1 MSTKGSDSVRVAT
14 DYAIAPYISEAVQVR
29 LGEQASRLFVK
40 EHEAALDFLDLEDNA
55 EANSRAKLNV
65 SQEMFALCST
75 SLQSMPEY
83 IDFLLSFGERHT
95 ADDFYSPGFRQRTYL
110 ASTQHGQ
117 GTVPGVAETRRFQIC
132 YSLKSVEPSDTDEWS
147 IRQCAIHHTF
157 DLTTSQTTWT
167 VVKGN
172 DLMKRRIESA
182 TGHGGSLQA
191 VNFHTIDREFE
202 VSLRTH
208 LIFCDWS
215 TEHWRWYIN
224 SLEEKFQEMAGK
236 ALSAPINADQ
246 FRMRSRTNTQSSAPR
261 TYTNPETGYVQ
272 PQPPP
277 EDEDDDGDQDDN
289 KKKPPGLDANNPDDE
304 TRDFS
309 FGRLRKVHAIAG
321 KANEALL
328 VLKQNIVVL
337 AQLKA
342 YYGLISRREK
352 LPAVIANSCRDA
364 IEDFQ
369 SWVEGIENDM
379 RLQILRLET
388 LLKLIEDRKT
398 LLHSILDYQNTQA
411 NKSST
416 HSMVMMTEDMNDIA
430 RKTKIETVS
439 MKVITL
445 VTLFFLPGTFISVG
459 RIFLSTLMSTD
470 VFGLDYT
477 GRAQENPYTRLSPWQ
492 IYLALS
498 LPLTA
503 VTLLVWAMFHL
514 WEMRREKPKVGQHK
528 DIEYGYVEGG
538 S

>member
-1 MSTKGSDSVRVAT
+1 
-14 DYAIAPYISEAVQVR
+14 
-29 LGEQASRLFVK
+29 
-40 EHEAALDFLDLEDNA
+40 
-55 EANSRAKLNV
+55 
-65 SQEMFALCST
+65 
-75 SLQSMPEY
+75 MPEY

-117 GTVPGVAETRRFQIC
+117 GTVPSVAETRRFQIC

-147 IRQCAIHHTF
+147 IRQCAIQHTF
-157 DLTTSQTTWT
+157 DLTTGQMTWT

-182 TGHGGSLQA
+182 TGHGGSLQT
-191 VNFHTIDREFE
+191 VNFHTIDRAFE

-246 FRMRSRTNTQSSAPR
+246 FRMRSRTNTQVTAKSKQSMFERIRTPTSHQDSIAPVSICQSSAPR

-277 EDEDDDGDQDDN
+277 EDEDDDGDQDDIQ
-289 KKKPPGLDANNPDDE
+289 KKPPGLDANNPDDE

-328 VLKQNIVVL
+328 VLKQNIVIL

-342 YYGLISRREK
+342 YYGMISRRK
-352 LPAVIANSCRDA
+352 KFPADIANSCPDA

-398 LLHSILDYQNTQA
+398 LVHTSYL
-411 NKSST
+411 NKCRP
-416 HSMVMMTEDMNDIA
+416 H
-430 RKTKIETVS
+430 
-439 MKVITL
+439 
-445 VTLFFLPGTFISVG
+445 
-459 RIFLSTLMSTD
+459 
-470 VFGLDYT
+470 
-477 GRAQENPYTRLSPWQ
+477 
-492 IYLALS
+492 
-498 LPLTA
+498 PLT
-503 VTLLVWAMFHL
+503 
-514 WEMRREKPKVGQHK
+514 EK
-528 DIEYGYVEGG
+528 
-538 S
+538 